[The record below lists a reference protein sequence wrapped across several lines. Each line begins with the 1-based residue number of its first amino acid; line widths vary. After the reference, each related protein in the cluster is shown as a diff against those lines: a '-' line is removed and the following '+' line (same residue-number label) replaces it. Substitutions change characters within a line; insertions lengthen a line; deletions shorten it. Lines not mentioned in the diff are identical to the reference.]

1 MKRWVRLEFC
11 DLSVMQFAVSS
22 SASSE
27 RCCVAEVEH
36 ISEPEAAVKIAA
48 ADKQTVAAKT
58 EAKDAKETPVKKT
71 EAKDAKET
79 PAAKTEAKDAKET
92 PAELKVDVAYLAK
105 VRRVA
110 WSERWVRLH
119 L

>member
-1 MKRWVRLEFC
+1 M
-11 DLSVMQFAVSS
+11 
-22 SASSE
+22 
-27 RCCVAEVEH
+27 EH
-36 ISEPEAAVKIAA
+36 ISEPEAAAKIAA

-92 PAELKVDVAYLAK
+92 PAELKADVALLAK
-105 VRRVA
+105 VRSGLVGTLGQIEVVISR
-110 WSERWVRLH
+110 
-119 L
+119 

>member
-1 MKRWVRLEFC
+1 M
-11 DLSVMQFAVSS
+11 
-22 SASSE
+22 
-27 RCCVAEVEH
+27 EH

-79 PAAKTEAKDAKET
+79 PA
-92 PAELKVDVAYLAK
+92 ELKADVSLLAK
-105 VRRVA
+105 VRSGLVGTLGQIAVVISR
-110 WSERWVRLH
+110 
-119 L
+119 

>member
-1 MKRWVRLEFC
+1 MRQQDGSARLPC
-11 DLSVMQFAVSS
+11 SVQ
-22 SASSE
+22 
-27 RCCVAEVEH
+27 VEH
-36 ISEPEAAVKIAA
+36 LSEPEAAAKIAA
-48 ADKQTVAAKT
+48 ADNQTAAANAT
-58 EAKDAKETPVKKT
+58 NATTAAAPAVK
-71 EAKDAKET
+71 A
-79 PAAKTEAKDAKET
+79 EAKDAKET

>member
-36 ISEPEAAVKIAA
+36 ISEPEAAAKIAA
-48 ADKQTVAAKT
+48 ADNKT
-58 EAKDAKETPVKKT
+58 ESTDAKPIVVQTLSRGK
-71 EAKDAKET
+71 
-79 PAAKTEAKDAKET
+79 
-92 PAELKVDVAYLAK
+92 
-105 VRRVA
+105 
-110 WSERWVRLH
+110 
-119 L
+119 